1 MTKND
6 LINAVAKRTGLKKTD
21 IDLIINVSIDE
32 TKKSIAKNEPVYLRG
47 FGTFT
52 AKHRKEK
59 TARNISAG
67 TQVIVPETAVPHF
80 KPCNAFKVEV
90 HECFTQKIY

>member
-6 LINAVAKRTGLKKTD
+6 LINAVAKRTGVTKTD
-21 IDLIINVSIDE
+21 IDLVINAAIDE
-32 TKKSIAKNEPVYLRG
+32 VKTSIKENEPVYLRG

-59 TARNISAG
+59 PARNMSTG
-67 TQVIVPETAVPHF
+67 TQMIVPETAVPHF
-80 KPCNAFKVEV
+80 KPCNAFKAEV
-90 HECFTQKIY
+90 HECFTEKIY

>member
-6 LINAVAKRTGLKKTD
+6 LIDAVAKRTGLKKTD
-21 IDLIINVSIDE
+21 IDLVINVAIDE
-32 TKKSIAKNEPVYLRG
+32 TKKSIAKNESVYLRG
-47 FGTFT
+47 FGTLT

-67 TQVIVPETAVPHF
+67 IQVIVPETAVPHF
-80 KPCNAFKVEV
+80 KPCKAFKAQV
-90 HECFTQKIY
+90 HKSFTQKIY